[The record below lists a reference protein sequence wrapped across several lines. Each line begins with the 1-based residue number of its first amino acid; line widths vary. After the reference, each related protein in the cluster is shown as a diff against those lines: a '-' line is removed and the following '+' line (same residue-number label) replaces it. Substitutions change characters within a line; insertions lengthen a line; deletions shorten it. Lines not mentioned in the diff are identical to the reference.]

1 MLKVKKLRIFQ
12 TELHC
17 HCGMKSRWAFD
28 PIQGRRNEFELT
40 GAKNRQ
46 LVNSRQGE
54 EKFWSEKSYFYY
66 KVLRLKDKSPQKLRK
81 STKLD

>member
-1 MLKVKKLRIFQ
+1 M
-12 TELHC
+12 
-17 HCGMKSRWAFD
+17 
-28 PIQGRRNEFELT
+28 QGRRNEFELT
-40 GAKNRQ
+40 GAKNRR
-46 LVNSRQGE
+46 LANGRQGE

>member
-1 MLKVKKLRIFQ
+1 MVEQNLNFIEYIQFIGKM
-12 TELHC
+12 E
-17 HCGMKSRWAFD
+17 
-28 PIQGRRNEFELT
+28 IQGRRNEFELK

-54 EKFWSEKSYFYY
+54 EKFWSEKLYFYY

-81 STKLD
+81 STKLDKNG